1 MSEEPADD
9 GKVVR
14 TMDVSR
20 ASLRKVNPASSG
32 HTAIVYLTRR
42 GTYELATS
50 KLTMGELWLDT
61 PSEMYTVDLT
71 THDDVLSLELPSREE
86 AFRFPATVHVSWRV
100 SDPIIAVR
108 TGLNDPVGQVR
119 RALEGQLRTVTRKFS
134 LTENPQAEAEIN
146 AIYQGKP
153 IVVSPALLIDRCSV
167 LIDPEAGQRRHV
179 EELRVTAHD
188 RQLSMLREENDLA
201 LKKQRMDMY
210 SEALRADNM
219 SMLALVLAGH
229 GEDAKAVINLVLR
242 EKDKNAE
249 QARGVL
255 DMLIEKK
262 LVNRH
267 DVKEIMND
275 AARTVADHIGDVNPL
290 AARTPVAVEEKP
302 PPTRVTSRRVDDDDD
317 DDDDEDD
324 DA

>member
-1 MSEEPADD
+1 MTEEPADD
-9 GKVVR
+9 GKIVR
-14 TMDVSR
+14 TMDVNR

-50 KLTMGELWLDT
+50 RLTMGELWLDT
-61 PSEMYTVDLT
+61 PSEMYSVDLT

-100 SDPIIAVR
+100 ADPIIAVR
-108 TGLNDPVGQVR
+108 TGLNDPVGQVQ

-134 LTENPQAEAEIN
+134 LDENPKAEAEIN
-146 AIYQGKP
+146 ASYQGRP
-153 IVVSPALLIDRCSV
+153 IVVSSALVIDRCSV
-167 LIDPEAGQRRHV
+167 LIDPEVGRRRHL
-179 EELRVTAHD
+179 EELRVTEHD
-188 RQLSMLREENDLA
+188 RQLSMLREQNDLA
-201 LKKQRMDMY
+201 LRKQRMDMY
-210 SEALRADNM
+210 IEALRNDNM
-219 SMLALVLAGH
+219 SMLALVLSGH
-229 GEDAKAVINLVLR
+229 GEDAKAVIELVLR

-249 QARGVL
+249 KARDVL

-275 AARTVADHIGDVNPL
+275 AAKTVADHISDVNPL
-290 AARTPVAVEEKP
+290 ATRKTAAVEEKP
-302 PPTRVTSRRVDDDDD
+302 PPTRVASRRVEDDDE
-317 DDDDEDD
+317 DDEDD
-324 DA
+324 DAW

>member
-1 MSEEPADD
+1 MTEEPVDD

-32 HTAIVYLTRR
+32 HAAIVYLTRR

-50 KLTMGELWLDT
+50 RLTMGELWLDT
-61 PSEMYTVDLT
+61 PSEMYSVDLT
-71 THDDVLSLELPSREE
+71 THDDVLSLELPSQEE

-108 TGLNDPVGQVR
+108 TGLNDPVGQVQ

-146 AIYQGKP
+146 AIYHGKP
-153 IVVSPALLIDRCSV
+153 IVVSSALVIDRCSV

-210 SEALRADNM
+210 LEALRADNR

-229 GEDAKAVINLVLR
+229 GEDAKAVISLVVR
-242 EKDKNAE
+242 ENDKNAE
-249 QARGVL
+249 RAREVL

-267 DVKEIMND
+267 DVKKIMNH
-275 AARTVADHIGDVNPL
+275 AAEEVSGHIGDVNPL
-290 AARTPVAVEEKP
+290 VARKTAAADEKP
-302 PPTRVTSRRVDDDDD
+302 PTQVVSRRMDDDD
-317 DDDDEDD
+317 DDDDEEE
-324 DA
+324 DAW